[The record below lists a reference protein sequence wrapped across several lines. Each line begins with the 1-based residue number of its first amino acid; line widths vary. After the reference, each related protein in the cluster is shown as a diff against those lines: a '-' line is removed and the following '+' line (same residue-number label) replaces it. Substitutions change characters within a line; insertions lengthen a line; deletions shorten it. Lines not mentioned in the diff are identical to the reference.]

1 MRRKVTLSIAAV
13 LIMFDIGFTAMAV
26 DAGERRVTAGVA
38 AIAVLVRDYIRPIPK
53 LDGFL

>member
-1 MRRKVTLSIAAV
+1 VRRKVTLSIAAV

-38 AIAVLVRDYIRPIPK
+38 AIAALVRDYIRPIPK